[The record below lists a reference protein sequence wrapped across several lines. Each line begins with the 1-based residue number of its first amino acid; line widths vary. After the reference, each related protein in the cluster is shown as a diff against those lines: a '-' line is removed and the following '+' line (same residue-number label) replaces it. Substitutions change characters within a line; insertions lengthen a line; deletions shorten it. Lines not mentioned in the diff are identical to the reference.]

1 MPGEKRVYAT
11 ISLRRCLLSLS
22 RFFVIVLFLSNNIQN
37 ASAQDEYYEISLF
50 LQIPKIGGFDIPA
63 VIKGEELFLPVCDLF
78 NFLKIKNVPSDDFE
92 AISGFFISPD
102 AEYGLSRQRNVI
114 NYQDR
119 TYNLDEGDLIKTE
132 TNLYLRSSYFGK
144 IFGLDCNF
152 SFRDLSVVLNTR
164 LELPLIRE
172 MRQEEMRKNI
182 SRLKGEILADTI
194 IKRTY
199 PFFRVGMADW
209 SVISN
214 QEINGNSDARV
225 NLNLGGMVAGGELKT
240 ALNYSSSYPF
250 SEKQQ
255 MYMWRYVDNDLK
267 AVRQISAGKI
277 YAQATST
284 LFNPLLG
291 IQLTNTPTT
300 YRRSFGT
307 YTLSDKT
314 EPDWIVELYIN
325 NVLVDY
331 AKADAS
337 GFFQFEVPLVYGN
350 SKIQLKFFGP
360 WGEESV
366 REQNINIPYN
376 FIPEGKFEYQV
387 SAGMVEDSSFSKFSR
402 VSMNYGLSRRITIGT
417 GFEYFSHLSDN
428 PFMPYVKGSWSM
440 FNNLLI
446 SADYTHNVRSTGTL
460 SYRTRNN
467 AQIELN
473 YTKYVKDQRAIF
485 YNYLEERKASISL
498 PLRIKKFS
506 AYNRF
511 SLYQIVLPGPGKLN
525 EDMKISNMNYTTGEW
540 MFSGNFGRIN
550 STITT
555 YAIFAGKNT
564 PGIYSNINA
573 SFKLPGSITVR
584 PQLQYHFQI
593 GKLISGRM
601 DMEKYIKGNTFMNF
615 SFEKQFINHLN
626 IFEFGIRHNFDFTQ
640 AGLTTRR
647 TGNKSSFIEYAR
659 GSLIYDR
666 KTQYLGTDNQNSVG
680 KGGISVTAYLDLNAN
695 GVKDPGEPKAYG
707 LNLKAGSGHIEKN
720 DRDTTI
726 RILGLEPY
734 TNCYI
739 DFDGNSF
746 DNMFWRLPGKI
757 LSVAVDPE
765 IMKHIDIPVT
775 VVGEVSG
782 NVMLQKKT
790 DTTGLG
796 RIILKF
802 TDKYGKSSGGVLSEE
817 DGYYSFFGLAPGEYS
832 VFPDTSQL
840 RKLAMVSNPTERH
853 FSVLPG
859 SDGAVV
865 ENLDFYLKK
874 LEPDSEELDTIPE
887 PVIVTDTTRL
897 IIHEI
902 VQELLTISHDSYAIQ
917 IGAFGNK
924 SNAENLRRKLQGVLA
939 KYETEIVLENEM
951 NKLRILEIM
960 TRDEVDNI
968 LETLRQN
975 GITEAWVISL
985 KAKQQMVVLVEKR
998 DSVISI
1004 LESKVFMPF
1013 TKSFYKLEAGNGT
1026 IGDRPAVKF
1035 LKEHSPVQNLEV
1047 RDIRPVIRYI
1057 TDEKNEDASPVRVN
1071 VIIEKLKPSDIMN
1084 LGILPDPLAIKDL
1097 GITKVKVPEISIQV
1111 GLFYKKSEALKAQRK
1126 IKSKLKVPVVVMEQ
1140 WEYYI
1145 VLIPGFHS
1153 REETFMYYPELAGI
1167 GYPGVTIIEK

>member
-1 MPGEKRVYAT
+1 MPGEKKVYAT
-11 ISLRRCLLSLS
+11 FSHYRCLLSLS
-22 RFFVIVLFLSNNIQN
+22 RFFIIALIYFINFQDV
-37 ASAQDEYYEISLF
+37 SAEDEYFEISVF
-50 LQIPKIGGFDIPA
+50 LQIPKLGGFDIPA
-63 VIKGEELFLPVCDLF
+63 VIKGEELYLPVSDLF
-78 NFLKIKNVPSDDFE
+78 NLLKIKNVPSDDFE
-92 AISGFFISPD
+92 TINGFFISPD
-102 AEYGLSRQRNVI
+102 ATYFLSRQQNIIR
-114 NYQDR
+114 YQDK

-144 IFGLDCNF
+144 VFGLDCSF

-182 SRLKGEILADTI
+182 SRLKGEIQADTN
-194 IKRTY
+194 IKRAY

-214 QEINGNSDARV
+214 QEIGGNSDTRV
-225 NLNLGGMVAGGELKT
+225 NLNLGGMIAGGELKT
-240 ALNYSSSYPF
+240 NLNYSSQYPF

-255 MYMWRYVDNDLK
+255 MYIWRYVDNDFS

-284 LFNPLLG
+284 LFNPLIG

-331 AKADAS
+331 VKADAS

-387 SAGMVEDSSFSKFSR
+387 SAGLVEDSSMSRFSR

-417 GFEYFSHLSDN
+417 GFEYFSHLAES
-428 PFMPYVKGSWSM
+428 PFMPYVNASWSIL
-440 FNNLLI
+440 NNLLV
-446 SADYTHNVRSTGTL
+446 SAEYTQNVRSTGTL
-460 SYRTRNN
+460 SYRLHNN
-467 AQIELN
+467 AQVELN
-473 YTKYVKDQRAIF
+473 YTKYAKDQKAIF
-485 YNYLEERKASISL
+485 YNYLEERKASVSL
-498 PLRIKKFS
+498 PLKIKKFS

-511 SLYQIVLPGPGKLN
+511 SLYQIILPLSGVLDESKKRSTV
-525 EDMKISNMNYTTGEW
+525 DYTTGEW
-540 MFSGNFGRIN
+540 MLSGNWRGVS

-555 YAIFAGKNT
+555 YAVL
-564 PGIYSNINA
+564 PGEGTSNVYSNINA
-573 SFKLPGSITVR
+573 SFKIPLDIIVR

-593 GKLISGRM
+593 GKFISARM

-615 SFEKQFINHLN
+615 SYEKQFNNNLN
-626 IFEFGIRHNFDFTQ
+626 MFEFGIRHNFDFTQ
-640 AGLTTRR
+640 AGLTTRH
-647 TGNKSSFIEYAR
+647 TDSKTSFIEYAR

-666 KTQYLGTDNQNSVG
+666 KTKYLGTDNQYNVG

-695 GVKDPGEPKAYG
+695 GIKDPGEPKAYG

-739 DFDGNSF
+739 DLDGNSF
-746 DNMFWRLPGKI
+746 DNMFWRLPGKVM
-757 LSVAVDPE
+757 SVAVDPE
-765 IMKHIDIPVT
+765 IMKHIDVPVT

-782 NVMLQKKT
+782 NVMLEKNA

-796 RIILKF
+796 RIVLKF
-802 TDKYGKSSGGVLSEE
+802 KDKYGRSSGGALSEE
-817 DGYYSFFGLAPGEYS
+817 DGYFTFFGLAPGDYS
-832 VFPDTSQL
+832 VSPDTSQL
-840 RKLAMVSNPTERH
+840 RKLAMSANPTSRD
-853 FSVLPG
+853 FTIIPG
-859 SDGAVV
+859 KDGAVV
-865 ENLDFYLKK
+865 ENLDFYLKN
-874 LEPDSEELDTIPE
+874 LELDSPEPDTMSEAITI
-887 PVIVTDTTRL
+887 TDTTRL
-897 IIHEI
+897 IIHEV

-917 IGAFGNK
+917 VGAFGNK
-924 SNAENLRRKLQGVLA
+924 SNAENLRGKLQGVLSD
-939 KYETEIVLENEM
+939 YNTEIVLESEM
-951 NKLRILEIM
+951 YKLRIIEII
-960 TRDEVDNI
+960 TRDEVDKI
-968 LETLRQN
+968 LEILRQN
-975 GITEAWVISL
+975 GVTEAWVISL
-985 KAKQQMVVLVEKR
+985 KAKQQMVVMVEKR

-1013 TKSFYKLEAGNGT
+1013 TKSFYKLNSGNGT
-1026 IGDRPAVKF
+1026 PGDRPAIKF

-1057 TDEKNEDASPVRVN
+1057 NDENKEEAVPIRE
-1071 VIIEKLKPSDIMN
+1071 ILLIEKLRPGAILN
-1084 LGILPDPLAIKDL
+1084 LGKLPDPLTIKEL
-1097 GITKVKVPEISIQV
+1097 GLSKVKVPEISIQV
-1111 GLFYKKSEALKAQRK
+1111 GLFYKKSEAVKAQRK
-1126 IKSKLKVPVVVMEQ
+1126 IKSKLKVPVVIMEQ
-1140 WEYYI
+1140 WEYFI